1 MTTLTP
7 IFTRF
12 WDDPQSWTLATYVK
26 HEGYQCLN
34 KALASKPEDVIAMV
48 KNSGLRGRG
57 GAGFATGMKWGFLPP
72 PDGGPRYLVV
82 NADESEPG
90 TAVKASVGADCVL
103 RADLLPGTVA
113 TVVLP

>member
-26 HEGYQCLN
+26 HEGYQGLN

-48 KNSGLRGRG
+48 KNSGLP
-57 GAGFATGMKWGFLPP
+57 AVAA
-72 PDGGPRYLVV
+72 PDSR
-82 NADESEPG
+82 PG
-90 TAVKASVGADCVL
+90 
-103 RADLLPGTVA
+103 
-113 TVVLP
+113 

>member
-26 HEGYQCLN
+26 HEGYQGLN

-57 GAGFATGMKWGFLPP
+57 GAGFATGMKW
-72 PDGGPRYLVV
+72 
-82 NADESEPG
+82 
-90 TAVKASVGADCVL
+90 ASCLHPTVG
-103 RADLLPGTVA
+103 RATSSSTPTSPSRA
-113 TVVLP
+113 PAKTSR